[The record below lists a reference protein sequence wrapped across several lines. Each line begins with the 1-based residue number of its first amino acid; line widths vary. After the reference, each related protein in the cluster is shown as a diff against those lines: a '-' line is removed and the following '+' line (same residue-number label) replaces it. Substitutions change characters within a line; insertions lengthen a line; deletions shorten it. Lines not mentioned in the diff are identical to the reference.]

1 MHEKADQSVPLRL
14 AALDVS
20 KLETEIRVSA
30 ATAGWNYTWEIW
42 KSCSQ

>member
-1 MHEKADQSVPLRL
+1 MHEKVDQSVRLRL
-14 AALDVS
+14 TALDVS

-30 ATAGWNYTWEIW
+30 ATAGWDYTWEIW